1 MRKNKMALSLAA
13 ALLALVSGSAL
24 GQQEWYAGG
33 DWYVGGGVS
42 SNRLGGFD
50 NATGFQLFAGYEFTN
65 LRTGAAAIMGE
76 FGYFRS
82 GDFDRRQLDPLL
94 PDDISADGIWAS
106 GVLTYPLADRF
117 LVLGRIGVDF
127 GDDDGLLLGGG
138 IAYRFNPTLDLRG
151 EYVARPDVNSL
162 QANITIRF

>member
-1 MRKNKMALSLAA
+1 MRTKKIAFSLAA
-13 ALLALVSGSAL
+13 ALLALSSGSAL
-24 GQQEWYAGG
+24 AQEWYADGE
-33 DWYVGGGVS
+33 WYVGGGVS

-82 GDFDRRQLDPLL
+82 GDFERRQLDPLL
-94 PDDISADGIWAS
+94 PDKVSADGLWAS
-106 GVLTYPLADRF
+106 AVMTYPLADRF
-117 LVLGRIGVDF
+117 LLLGRIGLDF
-127 GDDDGLLLGGG
+127 GDDDGLLLGAG